1 MQTGTK
7 PSVDIGGWISAG
19 WNLFTASWGTWVKM
33 GVIVMLPIIPGIIG
47 LIAGY
52 VVMIKSMLPTPGMYG
67 GYAQPPEV
75 PFAALGMFGASYLF
89 LIIGSFV
96 SMYFQIGFWKAAI
109 KTARGGTP
117 ALSDLKG
124 NGHLYLR
131 VLGASIVVQL
141 FSMLLAIPTCG
152 IGAFFVMGWY
162 LFVIPLLIDKD
173 LSIGEAMR
181 QSKEM
186 TAGQM
191 LLYILFAFVVG
202 ILAQLGAYV
211 CIVGVIASI
220 PLHYLIFA
228 VAYVKNVD
236 APAMT
241 PAYPAPMAPAAGAP
255 DGWPPPTA

>member
-7 PSVDIGGWISAG
+7 PAVDIGGWITTG

-33 GVIVMLPIIPGIIG
+33 GTIVMLPIIPGIIG
-47 LIAGY
+47 FIVAY
-52 VVMIKSMLPTPGMYG
+52 VVMIQSILPTPGMYG
-67 GYAQPPEV
+67 QPPQPPEA
-75 PFAALGMFGASYLF
+75 PFAALGLFGASYLF
-89 LIIGSFV
+89 LFIGSFV

-131 VLGASIVVQL
+131 VLGATIVVQL
-141 FSMLLAIPTCG
+141 CVMLGIFACY
-152 IGAFFVMGWY
+152 IGAFVVMGWY
-162 LFVIPLLIDKD
+162 LFVMPLLIDKD

-181 QSKEM
+181 QSKAM

-191 LLYILFAFVVG
+191 LMYILFAFVVG
-202 ILAQLGAYV
+202 IVSQLGVYF
-211 CIVGVIASI
+211 CIVGVVATI
-220 PLHYLIFA
+220 PLHYLVFA

-241 PAYPAPMAPAAGAP
+241 PAIPAPAVAGGAP
-255 DGWPPPTA
+255 GGWPPPTA